1 VYIDRNSLSS
11 AHIQKTREISALLT
25 HSGEDIKL
33 LSVRTTQLQTR
44 YIVWHKSLISESPYF
59 KYHAEGQLFSISLR
73 YCLVFLL
80 ITYLQLNSWHLKFIT
95 NSRTHSDLMSTVCV
109 K

>member
-44 YIVWHKSLISESPYF
+44 YIV
-59 KYHAEGQLFSISLR
+59 
-73 YCLVFLL
+73 
-80 ITYLQLNSWHLKFIT
+80 
-95 NSRTHSDLMSTVCV
+95 
-109 K
+109 